1 MSKVKQAGIR
11 FFPLGEWI
19 IRKGREI
26 TPDPI
31 LVVVMVAPQQ
41 SHDYEIMT

>member
-19 IRKGREI
+19 IRKGQEAP
-26 TPDPI
+26 TPFSSWSW
-31 LVVVMVAPQQ
+31 LHLCRA
-41 SHDYEIMT
+41 MTTKL